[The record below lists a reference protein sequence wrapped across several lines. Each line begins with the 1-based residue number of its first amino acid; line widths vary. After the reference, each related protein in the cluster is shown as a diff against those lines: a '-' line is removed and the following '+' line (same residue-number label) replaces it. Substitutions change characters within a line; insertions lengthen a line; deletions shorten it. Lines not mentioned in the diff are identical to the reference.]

1 MDIVINKTMSTIFS
15 SLLSKEKPV
24 CVIGLGYVGLPLAL
38 ELARRFKVIGFD
50 IKDDRV
56 KMMQNNQDPSNELQP
71 EEFEGCDITFTS
83 KTEDIKESIFY
94 IVAVPTPIDEY
105 KIPDLKPLLS
115 ACKTTGSVLKK
126 GDTVVFESTVYPGCT
141 EDDCVPVM
149 EKSSGLTYL
158 SDFWV
163 GYSPERINPGDRE
176 HTLTKITKV
185 VSGCDEETL
194 NLVHDVYNEV
204 ITAGVYKASSIKVA
218 EASKIIENTQR
229 DLNIALMNEL
239 SSIFKKMNINTFEVL
254 EASATKWNF
263 LKFFPGLVGGHCIGV
278 DPYYLTHKAMELGYF
293 PKVITAGRNINDS
306 VHKHI
311 AREVVQY
318 LIEQDKVLRQT
329 NVLVLGTTFKE
340 NVTDIRNSKVPEL
353 IRELQE
359 FKINVDAV
367 DPYADHNEFEEEYN
381 IPLIS
386 NPKPPYDV
394 IILAVNHNEYLDWDE
409 ATFQKLTTPTALF
422 YDVKGV
428 FRNKIKQMTYT
439 SL

>member
-1 MDIVINKTMSTIFS
+1 MKNIFS
-15 SLLSKEKPV
+15 SLISKEKPV

-38 ELARRFKVIGFD
+38 EMARHFKVVGFD
-50 IKDDRV
+50 IKEPRIE
-56 KMMQNNQDPSNELQP
+56 MMRNHKDPSNELEP
-71 EEFEGCDITFTS
+71 EAFEGCDITFTS
-83 KTEDIKESIFY
+83 NIEDIREALFY

-115 ACKTTGSVLKK
+115 ACRTVGNVLKK

-141 EDDCVPVM
+141 EEDCVPEM
-149 EKSSGLTYL
+149 EKTSGLTYL
-158 SDFWV
+158 TDFKV
-163 GYSPERINPGDRE
+163 GYSPERINPGDHE
-176 HTLTKITKV
+176 HTLTRITKV
-185 VSGCDEETL
+185 VSGCDDETL
-194 NLVHDVYNEV
+194 DLVYKVYGEV
-204 ITAGVYKASSIKVA
+204 ISAGVFKASSIKVA
-218 EASKIIENTQR
+218 EASKVIENTQR

-239 SSIFKKMNINTFEVL
+239 SSIFKKMDINTYEVL

-263 LKFFPGLVGGHCIGV
+263 LRFYPGLVGGHCIGV

-306 VHKHI
+306 VHNLI
-311 AREVVQY
+311 AREVVQF

-329 NVLVLGTTFKE
+329 RVLVMGTTFKE

-359 FKINVDAV
+359 FKVNVDAV
-367 DPYADHNEFEEEYN
+367 DPYADSREFDEEYG
-381 IPLIS
+381 IPLITE
-386 NPKPPYDV
+386 PKAPYDA
-394 IILAVNHNEYLDWDE
+394 IILAVNHKSYLGWDE
-409 ATFQKLTTPTALF
+409 SKFRELAIPNALF

-428 FRNKIKQMTYT
+428 YRDKIKHMNYM

>member
-1 MDIVINKTMSTIFS
+1 MKDIFS

-38 ELARRFKVIGFD
+38 EMARNFRVLGFD
-50 IKDDRV
+50 IKEDRIE
-56 KMMQNNQDPSNELQP
+56 MMRNRRDPSNELEP
-71 EEFEGCDITFTS
+71 EAFDGCDITFTS
-83 KTEDIKESIFY
+83 NIEDIREALFY

-115 ACKTTGSVLKK
+115 ACKTVGNVLKN

-141 EDDCVPVM
+141 EEDCVPVM
-149 EKSSGLTYL
+149 EKTSGLTYF
-158 SDFWV
+158 SDFKV
-163 GYSPERINPGDRE
+163 GYSPERINPGDHE
-176 HTLTKITKV
+176 HTLTRITKV
-185 VSGCDEETL
+185 VSGCDAETL
-194 NLVHDVYNEV
+194 DLVYKVYGEV
-204 ITAGVYKASSIKVA
+204 ISAGVYKASSIKVA
-218 EASKIIENTQR
+218 EASKVIENTQR

-239 SSIFKKMNINTFEVL
+239 SSIFKKMDINTYEVL

-263 LKFFPGLVGGHCIGV
+263 LRFYPGLVGGHCIGV

-306 VHKHI
+306 VHNLI
-311 AREVVQY
+311 AREVVQF

-329 NVLVLGTTFKE
+329 RVLVMGTTFKE

-353 IRELQE
+353 IRELEE
-359 FKINVDAV
+359 FKVNVDAV
-367 DPYADHNEFEEEYN
+367 DPYADPEEFEHEYG
-381 IPLIS
+381 IPLKTKA
-386 NPKPPYDV
+386 NGPYDA
-394 IILAVNHNEYLDWDE
+394 IILAVNHRKYLGWKESD
-409 ATFQKLTTPTALF
+409 FQALAIPNALF

-428 FRNKIKQMTYT
+428 YRNKIRKMNYL